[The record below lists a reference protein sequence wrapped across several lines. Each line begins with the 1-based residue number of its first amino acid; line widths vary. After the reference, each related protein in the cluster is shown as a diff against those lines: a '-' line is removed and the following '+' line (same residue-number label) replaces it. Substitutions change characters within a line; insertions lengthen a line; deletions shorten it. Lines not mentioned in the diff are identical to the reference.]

1 MTRGLFFEDLQQG
14 QELSTKGR
22 TISEADIVN
31 FAGISGDYN
40 PIHTNAVFAAETP
53 FGQRVAHGTLGLSI
67 ATGLSYQAG
76 FLEETVMAFLSL
88 EWKYS
93 APIYIGDTIHCTMT
107 ITELKAMRRLG
118 GGKVVLEVQVLNQD
132 DAVVQRGSWT
142 LLVRS
147 RAAEEAA
154 AADGAAAPA

>member
-22 TISEADIVN
+22 TITEADIVN

-40 PIHTNAVFAAETP
+40 PIHTNAKFAAGTP
-53 FGQRVAHGTLGLSI
+53 FGQRVAHGALGFSI

-107 ITELKAMRRLG
+107 ITELKLMRRLG
-118 GGKVVLEVQVLNQD
+118 GGKVVLDVQVLNQE
-132 DAVVQRGSWT
+132 DAVMQRGSWT

>member
-1 MTRGLFFEDLQQG
+1 MTKGLFFEDLQQG
-14 QELSTKGR
+14 QKLTTKGR
-22 TISEADIVN
+22 TITEADIVN

-40 PIHTNAVFAAETP
+40 PIHTNAEFAAGTP
-53 FGQRVAHGTLGLSI
+53 FGQRIAHGALGFSI

-76 FLEETVMAFLSL
+76 YLEETVMAFLSL

-93 APIYIGDTIHCTMT
+93 APIYIGDTISCEMT
-107 ITELKAMRRLG
+107 IAELKLMRRLG
-118 GGKVVLEVQVLNQD
+118 GGKVGLEVQVLNQD
-132 DAVVQRGSWT
+132 GAAVQRGTWT

-154 AADGAAAPA
+154 AASDQAASA